1 MPIRCSVTFEISAD
15 KRESLY
21 WNLVIGR
28 EVKLLG
34 TVIEMN
40 DKTTC
45 FQREE
50 LEPILLKH
58 GF

>member
-1 MPIRCSVTFEISAD
+1 M
-15 KRESLY
+15 
-21 WNLVIGR
+21 
-28 EVKLLG
+28 G

-58 GF
+58 GFKVGEVCNDEKVY